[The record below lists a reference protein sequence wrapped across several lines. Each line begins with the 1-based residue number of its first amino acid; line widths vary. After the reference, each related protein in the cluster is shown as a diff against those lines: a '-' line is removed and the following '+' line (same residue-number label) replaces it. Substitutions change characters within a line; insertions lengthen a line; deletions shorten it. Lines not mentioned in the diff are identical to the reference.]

1 MTTLNFSC
9 KFCNKKYHWQGSD
22 LVSDVVEHALLF
34 AFCVHILAHHL
45 REAPHP
51 VKTFGCFFRELF
63 FILVF
68 SVLLV
73 LRVLSFVLYPL
84 YWLLSLLFE

>member
-45 REAPHP
+45 HEAPHP
-51 VKTFGCFFRELF
+51 VKTIGSFFRELF
-63 FILVF
+63 FILLH
-68 SVLLV
+68 SVLLA
-73 LRVLSFVLYPL
+73 LRLMSFCLYPI